1 MNDKL
6 ELKLQSYLDNELSA
20 SDRREVDG
28 WLAKD
33 REWKS
38 LFAELQNT
46 RQALHG
52 NEPEVRLPETREFFW
67 SKIQR
72 EIARLENT
80 AVRPAEQKLPWWRLV
95 SAGRLARVAALAAV
109 ALLGVF
115 LFRHEEVETF
125 SQVHEVDTPSA
136 EMGSITFRSEAEKM
150 TVVYL
155 YDREPAPELT
165 GKIESADQ

>member
-1 MNDKL
+1 MNDKS

-20 SDRREVDG
+20 SERREVEG
-28 WLAKD
+28 WMAKES
-33 REWKS
+33 EWKN

-46 RQALHG
+46 RLALHG
-52 NEPEVRLPETREFFW
+52 NEPEVRLPETREFYW

-80 AVRPAEQKLPWWRLV
+80 TARPVEQKLPWWHLL

-115 LFRHEEVETF
+115 LFRQGEVETL
-125 SQVHEVDTPSA
+125 SQVHEVDTPSS
-136 EMGSITFRSEAEKM
+136 EMGSITFRSEADKM

-155 YDREPAPELT
+155 YDRETAPELT
-165 GKIESADQ
+165 TQIESAEQ